1 MNKFS
6 SSPNA
11 RGLRIPL
18 DNSFS
23 TYDCKASSEN
33 RSAPVGK
40 VKDPAIDEKAL
51 VRSAQQGDLQ
61 AFNHLV
67 LAYQDK
73 AFTQAYYLL
82 GDSMMAEDIVQEAFI
97 SAYIAL
103 PTYRGGS
110 FRSWLLRIVTNK
122 CLDELRRRKRHI
134 ETGFEVS
141 DEWGNEV
148 ESPSWSIDTGET
160 PEESLIRA
168 EIGGY
173 LLLCLDCLNAEYRTT
188 LVLVDVL
195 EMSYSEAAEVLG
207 CPIGTVKSR
216 LARAR
221 LQMQDLLRDH
231 IWPIH
236 GFIQQDLDI

>member
-1 MNKFS
+1 MRSISINGS
-6 SSPNA
+6 
-11 RGLRIPL
+11 I
-18 DNSFS
+18 
-23 TYDCKASSEN
+23 SEN
-33 RSAPVGK
+33 GYQVSNEEQTALIGQNQ
-40 VKDPAIDEKAL
+40 DDEKAL
-51 VRSAQQGDLQ
+51 IYAAQQGDLE
-61 AFNHLV
+61 AFNRLV
-67 LAYQDK
+67 IAYQDR

-82 GDSMMAEDIVQEAFI
+82 GDRMAAEDAVQEACI
-97 SAYIAL
+97 AAYESFQS
-103 PTYRGGS
+103 YRGGS
-110 FRSWLLRIVTNK
+110 FRGWLIRIVTNK
-122 CLDELRRRKRHI
+122 CLDELRRRKRHA

-173 LLLCLDCLNAEYRTT
+173 LLLCLNCLNAEYRTT

-195 EMSYSEAAEVLG
+195 EMRYSEAAEVLG